1 MSFWDNFKK
10 SKSVNILLN
19 LKEVKMVWY
28 EKTALV
34 LAAIGAINW
43 GLAELNWNAVDK
55 LIGSWAPA
63 IVVSI
68 VYYVVALCGIWAL
81 VKAFK

>member
-1 MSFWDNFKK
+1 MS
-10 SKSVNILLN
+10 
-19 LKEVKMVWY
+19 WY

-43 GLAELNWNAVDK
+43 GLDAIGANLVGL
-55 LIGSWAPA
+55 LIGSWSATLA
-63 IVVSI
+63 TIVYIVVG
-68 VYYVVALCGIWAL
+68 LCGIWAL